1 MSVINVAIGVVK
13 NQNITNDKTPITVA
27 KIVACT
33 FEITPVTSGRLE
45 VRAMRA
51 SDSLSITILK
61 AFALPA
67 ASVPAKIVVMVR
79 PNGGSPL
86 FAKTIAGRVEIKSNS
101 TTRSFIR
108 SRYPRIVELT
118 WKDYSANLNAALWFF
133 IGFHFIFLS
142 Q

>member
-1 MSVINVAIGVVK
+1 
-13 NQNITNDKTPITVA
+13 
-27 KIVACT
+27 
-33 FEITPVTSGRLE
+33 
-45 VRAMRA
+45 MRA

-86 FAKTIAGRVEIKSNS
+86 FAKTIAGRVEIKSSS

-108 SRYPRIVELT
+108 STYPRMVELIR
-118 WKDYSANLNAALWFF
+118 KDYSAKLSGALRLFSDSRS
-133 IGFHFIFLS
+133 IFS
-142 Q
+142 T